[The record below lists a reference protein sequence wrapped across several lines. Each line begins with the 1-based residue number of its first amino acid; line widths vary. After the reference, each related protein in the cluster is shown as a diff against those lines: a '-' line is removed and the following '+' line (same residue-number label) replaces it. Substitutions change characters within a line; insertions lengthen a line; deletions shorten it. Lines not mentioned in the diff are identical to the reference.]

1 MKWRKTLFEWIQ
13 INEMKAIT
21 GASKGRLTKR
31 EERINSHEQRN
42 NDSGLKNELEWI
54 MTMNDFKTRNANA

>member
-42 NDSGLKNELEWI
+42 NDRREIG
-54 MTMNDFKTRNANA
+54 MNDWMVMKSDEW

>member
-31 EERINSHEQRN
+31 EDRNNSHEQRQC
-42 NDSGLKNELEWI
+42 GKLR
-54 MTMNDFKTRNANA
+54 KTEFN